1 MDGLAHFVGPPPP
14 SLTHAELSRRVYVGN
29 LAFSTDAESL
39 GLAFS
44 HVGAIGDVVRLSRR
58 AEFDGRTAAHP

>member
-1 MDGLAHFVGPPPP
+1 MEGLQAYLGPPPP
-14 SLTHAELSRRVYVGN
+14 QLSHAELSRRVYVGN

-44 HVGAIGDVVRLSRR
+44 HVGQIADVVVRL
-58 AEFDGRTAAHP
+58 